1 MDDLRST
8 AHRAAQQ
15 GVFAIRRAR
24 FTIAACLAA
33 IDDLSMPTHSMSSPM
48 PKIRFVLVRTSHP
61 GNIGAAARAI
71 RTMGFV
77 RLVLVAP
84 HKFPHADATAMAAGA
99 DDVLDGVVVV
109 PTLADAIADCTL
121 VLGCTAR
128 RRGVQLAEFTPREAA
143 ARTVEAAPEG
153 EVAIVFGNE
162 RTGLENEELMRC
174 NAAVHIPSDP
184 TYSSLNLAQAVQVLA
199 YELRLKLLETAP
211 GPDAQ
216 LKSDPP
222 ATAEQMEHF
231 FGHLSQLLV
240 DIDFHKGRS
249 PVTIERRLRRLFS
262 HANLDQREVRIL
274 RGIFDDAQRMAR
286 LAKGAAEETGAPAR

>member
-1 MDDLRST
+1 
-8 AHRAAQQ
+8 
-15 GVFAIRRAR
+15 
-24 FTIAACLAA
+24 
-33 IDDLSMPTHSMSSPM
+33 
-48 PKIRFVLVRTSHP
+48 
-61 GNIGAAARAI
+61 
-71 RTMGFV
+71 
-77 RLVLVAP
+77 
-84 HKFPHADATAMAAGA
+84 
-99 DDVLDGVVVV
+99 
-109 PTLADAIADCTL
+109 
-121 VLGCTAR
+121 
-128 RRGVQLAEFTPREAA
+128 VQLPEFTPREAA
-143 ARTVEAAPEG
+143 AHAFEAGPTD

-174 NAAVHIPSDP
+174 NAAVHIPADP

-199 YELRLKLLETAP
+199 YELRLKSLEAAP
-211 GPDAQ
+211 EPDAQ

-286 LAKGAAEETGAPAR
+286 LAKGRGDESSPR

>member
-1 MDDLRST
+1 MQS
-8 AHRAAQQ
+8 
-15 GVFAIRRAR
+15 
-24 FTIAACLAA
+24 
-33 IDDLSMPTHSMSSPM
+33 
-48 PKIRFVLVRTSHP
+48 IRFVLARTSHP

-71 RTMGFV
+71 RTMGFT

-99 DDVLDGVVVV
+99 DDVLENIVVV
-109 PTLADAIADCTL
+109 PTLNDAIADCNF

-128 RRGVQLAEFTPREAA
+128 RRGVSLPEIAPREAA
-143 ARTVEAAPEG
+143 ARASEAASTGG

-174 NAAVHIPSDP
+174 HAAVHIPADP

-199 YELRLKLLETAP
+199 YELRM
-211 GPDAQ
+211 AQ
-216 LKSDPP
+216 LEAKPLDDAGPKSDPP
-222 ATAEQMEHF
+222 ATVEQMEYF
-231 FGHLSQLLV
+231 FGHLFATLN

-249 PVTIERRLRRLFS
+249 PVTIEQRLRKLFLR
-262 HANLDQREVRIL
+262 ANLDQREVRIL

-286 LAKGAAEETGAPAR
+286 MAKSRDSGFEIGDSGLEKREA

>member
-1 MDDLRST
+1 MRAMPNSASPPSSALNT
-8 AHRAAQQ
+8 A
-15 GVFAIRRAR
+15 
-24 FTIAACLAA
+24 
-33 IDDLSMPTHSMSSPM
+33 
-48 PKIRFVLVRTSHP
+48 KIRFALVRTSHP

-71 RTMGFV
+71 RTMGFT

-84 HKFPHADATAMAAGA
+84 HKYPHAEATALAAGA
-99 DDVLDGVVVV
+99 DEVLDRVVIV
-109 PTLADAIADCTL
+109 PTLAEAIADCTY

-128 RRGVQLAEFTPREAA
+128 QRAVALPELAPRIAAAHAREALSS
-143 ARTVEAAPEG
+143 G
-153 EVAIVFGNE
+153 EVAVVFGNE

-199 YELRLKLLETAP
+199 YELRLSLIERQGVPVPSDGEQASV
-211 GPDAQ
+211 GRAAGSA
-216 LKSDPP
+216 KSDPP

-231 FGHLSQLLV
+231 FSHLSQMLI

-249 PVTIERRLRRLFS
+249 PVTIERRLRRLFG

-286 LAKGAAEETGAPAR
+286 IAKNKGEAER